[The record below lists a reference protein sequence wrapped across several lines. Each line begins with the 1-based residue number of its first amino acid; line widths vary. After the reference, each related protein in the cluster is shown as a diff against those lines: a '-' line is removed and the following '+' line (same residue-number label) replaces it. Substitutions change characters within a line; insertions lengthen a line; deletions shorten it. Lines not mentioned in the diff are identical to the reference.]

1 MGTQRLR
8 RGPGCTVQ
16 ACVYEQVQI
25 LVLVYTDDMCMVAGK
40 VWVHVHMDRYTRLY
54 THTLLNRMAEIL
66 RCVIFSS
73 EFSLGHQLQITG
85 PQEARLPYWY
95 KAQSLLRP
103 RVTLN
108 L

>member
-54 THTLLNRMAEIL
+54 THTHTSKPDGRDLAVCDIQLRIQSRASTSNHWAPRGSVAIL
-66 RCVIFSS
+66 V
-73 EFSLGHQLQITG
+73 
-85 PQEARLPYWY
+85 
-95 KAQSLLRP
+95 
-103 RVTLN
+103 
-108 L
+108 